1 MTHTIIRFDCRCPAF
16 SPAEPQEVF
25 QAALD
30 MAEWA
35 DDKGFTALVLS
46 EHHGAEDG
54 YLPSPLVMAGAV
66 AGRAPRIP
74 ITIAALLLP
83 LHDPVRVAED
93 LAVLDLLSGGR
104 VSVVAGLGYRPEEYA
119 LFDVPW
125 EARGKRM
132 EQQLE
137 TMLRAWSGEA
147 LEVDGHQVQVTP
159 LPATRPHPTVFV
171 GGSTEL
177 AARRA
182 ARLGLG
188 FWPAL
193 HDPELEQAYQDECER
208 VGKEPGMVAMPPPE
222 YSTVFVA
229 EDPDDGWERLGPH
242 LLHDTVAYKSWQ
254 RAGQR
259 SAVESDA
266 STVEELRAGG
276 LFRILTPAECIE
288 HAQRTKALALHPM
301 CGGIPPDV
309 AWESLRLVES
319 EVLPQL
325 TQT

>member
-1 MTHTIIRFDCRCPAF
+1 MIRFDCRCPAF
-16 SPAEPQEVF
+16 SPAEPREIF
-25 QAALD
+25 EAALD
-30 MAEWA
+30 MAAWA
-35 DDKGFTALVLS
+35 DEQGLAGLVLS
-46 EHHGAEDG
+46 EHHGSEDG
-54 YLPSPLVMAGAV
+54 YLPSPLLMAGAV
-66 AGRAPRIP
+66 VGRTPRIP

-104 VSVVAGLGYRPEEYA
+104 VTVVAGLGYRPEEYA

-137 TMLRAWSGEA
+137 TMLKAWSGEP
-147 LEVDGHQVQVTP
+147 LEVDGHRVPVTP
-159 LPATRPHPTVFV
+159 RPVTTPHPTVFV

-188 FWPAL
+188 FWPAV
-193 HDPELEQAYQDECER
+193 HDPELERIYREECDR
-208 VGKEPGMVAMPPPE
+208 VGNEPGTVAMPPPQF
-222 YSTVFVA
+222 STVFVA
-229 EDPDDGWERLGPH
+229 EDPDEGWERIGPH
-242 LLHDTVAYKSWQ
+242 LLHDTVTYKAWQ

-266 STVEELRAGG
+266 ETVESLRESG
-276 LFRILTPAECIE
+276 LFRILTPEECVE
-288 HAQRTKALALHPM
+288 HTVRTETLLLHPM

-309 AWESLRLVES
+309 AWESLRLIEA
-319 EVLPQL
+319 EVLPRL
-325 TQT
+325 SGG